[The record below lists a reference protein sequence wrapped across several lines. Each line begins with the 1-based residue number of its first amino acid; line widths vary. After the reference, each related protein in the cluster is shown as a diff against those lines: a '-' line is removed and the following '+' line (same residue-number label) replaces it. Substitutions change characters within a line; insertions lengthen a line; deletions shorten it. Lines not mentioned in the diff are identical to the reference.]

1 VVESGNAESIKEGSM
16 DDNKEENNEEECVS
30 CFGTGKRYVDIGDN
44 NDVEVICDDCRGTGK
59 DR

>member
-1 VVESGNAESIKEGSM
+1 M
-16 DDNKEENNEEECVS
+16 DDNKEEINEEECVS